1 MKVGLVIFSRF
12 DSIRLPGKALQSIGD
27 RPLLGHVISRA
38 HRVGTE
44 YEIVVATS
52 DRPIDDSIADF
63 AKGQGVAVFRGAADD
78 CLARAS
84 ACAETHGF
92 DAIARICGDRA
103 FFDPGLVKRLIGE
116 LLARKVDLATNL
128 VERTFPVGASVEIV
142 TLDAMRRMLAET
154 DDPFER
160 EHMTT
165 YIYRN
170 PERFEIWNLTAP
182 EPRHPEVRL
191 VVDDRHDLDRACW
204 IAERLGDD
212 VITADLKKVTALAL
226 RWPDD
231 SISAEDERP

>member
-12 DSIRLPGKALQSIGD
+12 DSNRLPGKALLSIGD
-27 RPLLGHVISRA
+27 RPLLGHVISRTR
-38 HRVGTE
+38 RVGTGHE
-44 YEIVVATS
+44 VVIATS
-52 DRPIDDSIADF
+52 DRPIDDTIADF
-63 AKGQGVAVFRGAADD
+63 AAGQGVAVFRGAAAD

-84 ACAETHGF
+84 ACAEAHGF
-92 DAIARICGDRA
+92 DAIARICGDRV

-116 LLARKVDLATNL
+116 LLARKVDLATNI

-142 TLDAMRRMLAET
+142 TRDAMRRMLGET

-204 IAERLGDD
+204 IAEHLGDD
-212 VITADLKKVTALAL
+212 VIAAGLEKVTALAL

-231 SISAEDERP
+231 SISAEDERS

>member
-1 MKVGLVIFSRF
+1 M
-12 DSIRLPGKALQSIGD
+12 
-27 RPLLGHVISRA
+27 LGHVISRA
-38 HRVGTE
+38 RRVGTDHKV
-44 YEIVVATS
+44 VVATS
-52 DRPIDDSIADF
+52 DRPIDDPIAEF
-63 AKGQGVAVFRGAADD
+63 SKGQGVAVFRGATDD
-78 CLARAS
+78 CLARAA

-128 VERTFPVGASVEIV
+128 MERTFPVGASVEVV

-170 PERFEIWNLTAP
+170 PERFAMWNLSAP

-191 VVDDRHDLDRACW
+191 VVDDRPDLDRACW

-212 VITADLKKVTALAL
+212 VITADLEKVISLAL
-226 RWPDD
+226 RWPGGGLP
-231 SISAEDERP
+231 AEGERP

>member
-1 MKVGLVIFSRF
+1 VKVGLIIFSRL
-12 DSIRLPGKALQSIGD
+12 DSNRLPGKALRSIGD

-38 HRVGTE
+38 RRVGTD
-44 YEIVVATS
+44 YEVVVATS
-52 DRPIDDSIADF
+52 DRPIDDPIAEF
-63 AKGQGVAVFRGAADD
+63 AGGQGVAVFRGATDD

-103 FFDPGLVKRLIGE
+103 FFDPGLVKCLIGE
-116 LLARKVDLATNL
+116 LLTRKVDLATNI

-154 DDPFER
+154 DDAFER

-170 PERFEIWNLTAP
+170 PERFAIWNLTAP

-204 IAERLGDD
+204 IAERLGND
-212 VITADLKKVTALAL
+212 VITADLEKVTAIAL
-226 RWPDD
+226 QWPD
-231 SISAEDERP
+231 SRVPVVGQRP